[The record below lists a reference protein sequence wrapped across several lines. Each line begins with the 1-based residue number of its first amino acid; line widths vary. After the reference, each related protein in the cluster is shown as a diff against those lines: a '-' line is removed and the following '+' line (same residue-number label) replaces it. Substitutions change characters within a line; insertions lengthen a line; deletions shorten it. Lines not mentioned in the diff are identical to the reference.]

1 MGGGDGGEVS
11 ARYETLTISAIE
23 SSLMLFLTKIFESS
37 LMLFLIKI
45 SSKNSL
51 VISVVLE
58 AFIII
63 AVDAVCGLEKAVYM
77 RAGVDPGW
85 VLGA

>member
-58 AFIII
+58 AFIIM

-77 RAGVDPGW
+77 RAGVGPGW